1 MLEKQGNS
9 GRQGLECLR
18 HLGEN
23 GDWGSVSG
31 GQGEGAAGEAIGKD
45 EQGKRNSGRERS
57 GGRGEVITMEN
68 GWSQDGKGW
77 E

>member
-1 MLEKQGNS
+1 MEDDIRAMLLLQGAQDVLEQQGDS

-31 GQGEGAAGEAIGKD
+31 RWGEGAAGEAIGKD

-57 GGRGEVITMEN
+57 GGQG
-68 GWSQDGKGW
+68 
-77 E
+77 